1 MEILIPGLILVA
13 LMIYASTK
21 IKKSA
26 AQAYEEEFI
35 DRDDFSITKPEG
47 FLNPL
52 NPDSPFPFEAY
63 TKEFGN
69 PPNERLRKALV
80 ELRVFRNAKFD
91 DVVEIVRSSA
101 PSVVSDTTRGGE
113 RRTQIIQTEES
124 TDNANVSAYH
134 KIVEGDGN
142 VYHLR
147 AWTLPE
153 LKDEYSGKIETML
166 ESFTVK

>member
-63 TKEFGN
+63 TKEYGN
-69 PPNERLRKALV
+69 APNERLRKASA
-80 ELRVFRNAKFD
+80 ELRMFKDANFD
-91 DVVEIVRSSA
+91 EVVEIVRNST
-101 PSVVSDTTRGGE
+101 PNILSDTARSDG
-113 RRTQIIQTEES
+113 RRTQIIQTDEF

-134 KIVEGDGN
+134 KIVEGDRN

-153 LKDEYSGKIETML
+153 HQDEYSGKIEKML
-166 ESFTVK
+166 ESFIVK